1 MYIAGRRDCRQNLV
15 NTFHLISILRIVV
28 VVAVVAIVVIVV
40 VHFTTIAK
48 STLISCTA
56 KDARNVCILATYWVK
71 GYDRS
76 VERENRG
83 GYSASTDCMCC

>member
-56 KDARNVCILATYWVK
+56 KDARNVCIPATYWVK

-76 VERENRG
+76 VEE
-83 GYSASTDCMCC
+83 